1 MPPYLGREESEL
13 RKIFRIRM
21 YADGMKRLLLVLW
34 LGTLVGLLYAGG
46 TRGQQADIEGL
57 KAEINSLKTHRS
69 DVESKLNS
77 LSSAVDDLRRDRDN
91 LKSQVDNL
99 RSQLDSEHS
108 KLDETTSKVNDTVQ
122 RSDIES
128 VRSDFQ
134 NLQASLS
141 QSLKRTAADI
151 KKGEAAN
158 AGDINRLQADAATL
172 AEANK
177 AMEKAL
183 ATLQKT
189 QELHTARLE
198 QVKKQTHI
206 KAWVP

>member
-1 MPPYLGREESEL
+1 
-13 RKIFRIRM
+13 
-21 YADGMKRLLLVLW
+21 MKRILLILW

-46 TRGQQADIEGL
+46 THGQQADIEGL
-57 KAEINSLKTHRS
+57 KAEINALKTHRS

-77 LSSAVDDLRRDRDN
+77 LSSAVDDLRRDRDS
-91 LKSQVDNL
+91 LKSQL
-99 RSQLDSEHS
+99 ETMRSQFDSDHS
-108 KLDETTSKVNDTVQ
+108 KLDDTTSKVNDTVQ
-122 RSDIES
+122 RSDIDS

-134 NLQASLS
+134 NLQASLN
-141 QSLKRTAADI
+141 QSLKRNTADL
-151 KKGEAAN
+151 KKGEVAN
-158 AGDINRLQADAATL
+158 AGDINRLQADTATL
-172 AEANK
+172 AEATK
-177 AMEKAL
+177 AIEKAL